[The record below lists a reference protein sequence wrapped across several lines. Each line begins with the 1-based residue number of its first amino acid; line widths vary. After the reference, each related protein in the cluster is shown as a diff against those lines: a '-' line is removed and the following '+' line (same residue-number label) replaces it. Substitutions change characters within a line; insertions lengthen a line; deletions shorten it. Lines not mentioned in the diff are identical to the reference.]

1 MGQDDKSRW
10 RPDNGHVCEGAVLG
24 AKIILLAMAA
34 AVLISV
40 TVTGCTI
47 FEGGVGESPA
57 TATVSV
63 PTPGSTPTPV
73 DVEQAQATEVAPPPL
88 VTLNIW
94 FVEEVSPQNDTPDG
108 TILAEQLA
116 AYDTGRLN
124 LTLNVETKSPSGQ
137 GGTLSYLRTGR
148 GVAPS
153 VLPDL
158 VVLPTDLLATAA
170 EENLIFSLDELVS
183 QEMRDDLFPAA
194 SALSQ
199 IDGQVVGYPF
209 VLWNLTH
216 MVSRSEV
223 FGEGTPTTWDE
234 MLEVDDATFIFPG
247 AGIPGAEMVLQ
258 LYLTAGGKLTDETG
272 QATLE
277 VEPLVEALSHFT
289 RGRIRGHVPLQSS
302 NMTTFEQSWEAYRSD
317 LANVVQT
324 DSEQFLGERGADLD
338 SSAAGLPGSDAQL
351 APLLR
356 GWAYAVSTP
365 DPERQVLVAE
375 LLGWLVEGSNLGEW
389 SLAAMRLPARRS
401 AFEQWP
407 LEDEYIAFLLE
418 ELENAQAFPNMADK
432 MIVDALG
439 DALFDVLTLAK
450 TPQAA
455 AEDAAAALTQ

>member
-1 MGQDDKSRW
+1 MEAKS
-10 RPDNGHVCEGAVLG
+10 
-24 AKIILLAMAA
+24 ILLALALTA
-34 AVLISV
+34 LIS
-40 TVTGCTI
+40 VTGCTI
-47 FEGGVGESPA
+47 FEGGEGESPV
-57 TATVSV
+57 TATVPV
-63 PTPGSTPTPV
+63 PTPGSTPTPA
-73 DVEQAQATEVAPPPL
+73 DAELAQATEVAPPPL

-94 FVEEVSPQNDTPDG
+94 FVEEVSPQADTPDG

-148 GVAPS
+148 GVAPT

-158 VVLPTDLLATAA
+158 VVLPTELLATAA

-199 IDGQVVGYPF
+199 VDGQVIGYPF
-209 VLWNLTH
+209 SLWNLTH
-216 MVSRSEV
+216 MVSRGEV
-223 FGEGTPTTWDE
+223 FGEVTPTTWDG
-234 MLEVDDATFIFPG
+234 LLAADDATFVFPG

-258 LYLTAGGKLTDETG
+258 LYLAAGGKLADEAG

-289 RGRIRGHVPLQSS
+289 RGRIRGHIPLQSS

-324 DSEQFLGERGADLD
+324 GSEQFLAERGADLD
-338 SSAAGLPGSDAQL
+338 GRAAALPGDEAQL
-351 APLLR
+351 ASLLR

-365 DPERQVLVAE
+365 DPERQILVAE

-389 SLAAMRLPARRS
+389 SLAAMKLPARRS

-407 LEDEYIAFLLE
+407 VEDEYIAFLLE
-418 ELENAQAFPNMADK
+418 ELESAQAFPHTADK
-432 MIVDALG
+432 MVIDALG
-439 DALFDVLTLAK
+439 GALFDVLTLAK

-455 AEDAAAALTQ
+455 AEDAVAALFQ